1 MSPASIKQFFKQIF
15 SKKSISAPIQTAT
28 PSPHA
33 PLIYSLESPK
43 YQLFTMDGENLFT
56 GWVFYFGEKVIAQLA
71 VSIGNTPINHFPVNL
86 PRPDIATYVPSIP
99 AAQTCGFA
107 FTLPVLPTNTKKIQV
122 DVVFTDKTS
131 APFFTYD
138 ISYLVLQKTNFV
150 RYQEKIQQIAM
161 PTGELVY
168 LTQGHTQVEEYQ
180 NTIIPAVLN
189 MRMYLEKSGVAIQ
202 KIQTLLDFGCGSARL
217 LVGWHV
223 IAPTI
228 RLYGC
233 DLNTQLIQWAQT
245 NLPTEIHC
253 QLNGLHP
260 PLPYHDRQFDCL
272 YLISVFTHL
281 SLGTQKQ
288 WIDEFKRILR
298 IGGHIL
304 ITLHGEMYVRN
315 TFYQQP
321 DKIHEFETTGFVKTG
336 QPTEEG
342 ANQYGAY
349 HSPAFVKKLFSGFKI
364 VGYFPCGNDR
374 QHNTLFQIA
383 QSQDVYVLQYEGE

>member
-1 MSPASIKQFFKQIF
+1 MMSITSLSTFFKKIF
-15 SKKSISAPIQTAT
+15 PRHSGQSKPTTANTSAI
-28 PSPHA
+28 

-43 YQLFTMDGENLFT
+43 YQLFDLNGENTFS

-71 VSIGNTPINHFPVNL
+71 VSTENTPINHFPVNI
-86 PRPDIATYVPSIP
+86 PRPDIATYVSSIP
-99 AAQTCGFA
+99 AAQTCGFS
-107 FTLPVLPTNTKKIQV
+107 FTLPVLPVSTENIQV
-122 DVVFTDKTS
+122 DVIFTDGTN

-138 ISYLVLQKTNFV
+138 LNYLRVQKPNFI
-150 RYQEKIQQIAM
+150 RYQEKMQQIPM
-161 PTGELVY
+161 PSGELVY
-168 LTQGHTQVEEYQ
+168 LTQGHTFVEEYQ

-189 MRMYLEKSGVAIQ
+189 MQHYLEKSGVEI
-202 KIQTLLDFGCGSARL
+202 KKLQTLLDFGCGSARL
-217 LVGWHV
+217 LVGWHIISPHV
-223 IAPTI
+223 

-233 DLNTQLIQWAQT
+233 DLNTQLIEWAQN
-245 NLPTEIHC
+245 NLPEAIHC

-288 WIDEFKRILR
+288 WIEEFKRILR

-304 ITLHGEMYVRN
+304 ITLHGELYVQN
-315 TFYQQP
+315 TFHQQP
-321 DKIHEFETTGFVKTG
+321 EKIQEFATTGFVKIG

-349 HSPAFVKKLFSGFKI
+349 HSFAFVKKLFAGFNI
-364 VGYFPCGNDR
+364 VGYFPKGNETA
-374 QHNTLFQIA
+374 HNTLFQIA
-383 QSQDVYVLQYEGE
+383 QSQDVYVLQYVGE